1 MLRYVVTA
9 VMLAVTLPSA
19 PSFGLTADE
28 KMATCTFGADEQ
40 KLEGAKRDT
49 FLKKCMADKNDPRG
63 PAGSKPKG
71 QPKS

>member
-1 MLRYVVTA
+1 MLRYVVIA
-9 VMLAVTLPSA
+9 AMFAVTLPSA

-40 KLEGAKRDT
+40 KLAGAKRDT

-63 PAGSKPKG
+63 PAGAKAKG
-71 QPKS
+71 QPKG

>member
-1 MLRYVVTA
+1 MLRYVLIA

-19 PSFGLTADE
+19 SFGLTAKD

-40 KLEGAKRDT
+40 KLEGAQRDA
-49 FLKKCMADKNDPRG
+49 FLKKCMANKNDPRG
-63 PAGSKPKG
+63 PAGARPQG